1 VIETGDLSITSR
13 SGFNAIFKFS
23 SVEAAESLR
32 NGISVFVTAQAANVA
47 GNSGASSTAVP
58 MVPSNLEDSTNQK
71 TLWYSNRNCCSFV
84 TAAAASAVA
93 VLLRDSWKP
102 RVVQQRSP
110 SPNPIPQKSVSIVPT
125 PKPSPAPESVTAA
138 SPIPTA
144 STTTAVASD
153 PGFVRLTAP
162 VSIRT
167 PRGKITLQKGLRL
180 PLTAVGGQAVTFHYF
195 DGRDYPIPI
204 SATDYK

>member
-125 PKPSPAPESVTAA
+125 PKPSPAPESVTA
-138 SPIPTA
+138 SSLIPTA
-144 STTTAVASD
+144 STNTAVAS
-153 PGFVRLTAP
+153 RLCKIDRASLDQNSQRKNHASERTASP
-162 VSIRT
+162 INRSWGPSSHVSLFR
-167 PRGKITLQKGLRL
+167 RSRL
-180 PLTAVGGQAVTFHYF
+180 PNPNLGY
-195 DGRDYPIPI
+195 RL
-204 SATDYK
+204 